1 MPNENLVVE
10 KTKVKS
16 ENMQR
21 KIEHAEEVRIIQL
34 IVFHLGDEEFCADI
48 NQLREIIR
56 IGLITP
62 IPDSPDFIKGVT
74 NVRGEITVVID
85 LRARFSLRIKEDVES
100 KHIIIT
106 KQEKNLFGLL
116 VDEVA
121 EVLRIPITEIKPTPE
136 LVTRIDRVYISG
148 VITIQNRLIILLD
161 LNKVLLEEEL
171 ARLSEVQLGH
181 NAVEAQRPD
190 SEEESPEIEE
200 KSAEK
205 ITQKKATGTKNK
217 KTRKRAKKT

>member
-1 MPNENLVVE
+1 MTNENLVVE

-21 KIEHAEEVRIIQL
+21 KIESAEEVRIIQL

-48 NQLREIIR
+48 NQVREIIR
-56 IGLITP
+56 IGPITP
-62 IPDSPDFIKGVT
+62 IPDSPGFIKGVT

-85 LRARFSLRIKEDVES
+85 LRARFSLRLKEEAES

-121 EVLRIPITEIKPTPE
+121 EVLRIPETEIKATPE

-190 SEEESPEIEE
+190 FEEERPEIDK

-205 ITQKKATGTKNK
+205 ITRKKVAGSKNK
-217 KTRKRAKKT
+217 KTRKRVKKT